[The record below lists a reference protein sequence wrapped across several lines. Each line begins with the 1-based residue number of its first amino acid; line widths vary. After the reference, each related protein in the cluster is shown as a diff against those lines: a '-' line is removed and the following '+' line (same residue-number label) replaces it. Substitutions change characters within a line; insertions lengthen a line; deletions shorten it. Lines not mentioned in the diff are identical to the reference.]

1 MVTVNVSHRV
11 SPVQVDVVIDLDVHN
26 YHDIV
31 KREKGG
37 LVGILA
43 GLGPVQDRVDS
54 EIRDQ
59 VATAV
64 EEGLA
69 QRVRPELVER
79 LRESIRETLVK
90 ALESELAKN
99 GVQADVQV
107 SVEAR

>member
-11 SPVQVDVVIDLDVHN
+11 SPVQVDVVIELDVRN

-37 LVGILA
+37 LVGMLA
-43 GLGPVQDRVDS
+43 GLGPVKDRVDS

-59 VATAV
+59 VAAAV

-79 LRESIRETLVK
+79 LRASVRDALAE
-90 ALESELAKN
+90 ALESELAKS
-99 GVQADVQV
+99 GVEAGVRV